1 MTTTQLIY
9 SDVNKAIKT
18 LITNKALDVKH
29 SKLEREYLK
38 DNISPTTL
46 DYKEAAK
53 SALIDMMFDGDF
65 R

>member
-9 SDVNKAIKT
+9 SDVNKAIRT
-18 LITNKALDVKH
+18 LITSKELNTKH
-29 SKLEREYLK
+29 GNLVHEYLK
-38 DNISPTTL
+38 NTIAPTTL
-46 DYKEAAK
+46 DFNEANK